1 MCAWCEDLDWTSWC
15 VNLFSRHLWREY
27 RFFCA
32 SARGSE
38 TPFIFIMYVVNVCR
52 EKGALVA
59 SYILAAAVCPLVYTL
74 MMAFILYMYA
84 MAAAPAILGCD
95 GLKVSRACMADRRA
109 FSPRV

>member
-1 MCAWCEDLDWTSWC
+1 
-15 VNLFSRHLWREY
+15 
-27 RFFCA
+27 
-32 SARGSE
+32 
-38 TPFIFIMYVVNVCR
+38 MYVVNVCR

-109 FSPRV
+109 FSPRVKIALSKNSWRLNRMGRAKSMMHIYQI